1 MASVSQ
7 WVREA
12 GAAARASMKPKRKN
26 PDQSKS
32 ALAAKFNKRVQ
43 TFIDQG
49 LDPSVLPEMIKNPE
63 AFTHREL
70 RQLVSAATIKKSS
83 GVYQQGQY
91 LMPEFRKSYAS
102 AMIDI
107 INDRRNKRLKVISK
121 LPYYSGGELADV
133 GTVGRIGNIRKQ
145 GLKQL
150 KKDRKFQTRLE
161 EDYYIHNL
169 QRMLD
174 AEHPLLYRDNLIV
187 ALKKNFGSAADKLIS
202 YILKINPDDVI
213 KAHYSEDM
221 FDIVTSY
228 EQNSNDTEYLKL
240 LEDTLKRVSKAK
252 PSGEDLTGEQQAY
265 IDELFKRQL
274 NAEREELAAKMRLP
288 G

>member
-43 TFIDQG
+43 DFINQG
-49 LDPSVLPEMIKNPE
+49 LDPSVLPDMIKNPE

-107 INDRRNKRLKVISK
+107 INERRNKRLKVISK

-150 KKDRKFQTRLE
+150 KKDRKFQTRNE

-252 PSGEDLTGEQQAY
+252 PSGEDLTEEQQTY

>member
-7 WVREA
+7 WVRAA

-26 PDQSKS
+26 PDQSKA
-32 ALAAKFNKRVQ
+32 ALASKFNKRVQ
-43 TFIDQG
+43 EYMKQG
-49 LDPSVLPEMIKNPE
+49 LDPDVLPAMIQNPE

-70 RQLVSAATIKKSS
+70 RKLVSAATLKKSS

-102 AMIDI
+102 AMVDI
-107 INDRRNKRLKVISK
+107 INERRAKRLKVISK
-121 LPYYSGGELADV
+121 LPYYSEGKLADV
-133 GTVGRIGNIRKQ
+133 GTVGRIGNLRKQ

-150 KKDRKFQTRLE
+150 KKDRTFKSRAE
-161 EDYYIHNL
+161 VDYYIHNL
-169 QRMLD
+169 QKMLD

-187 ALKKNFGSAADKLIS
+187 MLRKNFGSNADKLIS
-202 YILKINPDDVI
+202 YVLRINPDDVI

-221 FDIVTSY
+221 FDITTAY
-228 EQNSNDTEYLKL
+228 EQNSNDQEYLKL
-240 LEDTLKRVSKAK
+240 LEDTLKRISGVK
-252 PSGEDLTGEQQAY
+252 PSGEDLTEEQQTY
-265 IDELFKRQL
+265 IDELFKKQL
-274 NAEREELAAKMRLP
+274 NAEREELAQRMKLP

>member
-43 TFIDQG
+43 DFINQG
-49 LDPSVLPEMIKNPE
+49 LDPSVLPDMIKNPE

-240 LEDTLKRVSKAK
+240 LEDTLKRVSKVK

>member
-7 WVREA
+7 WVRAA

-26 PDQSKS
+26 PDQSKA

-43 TFIDQG
+43 DYMKQG
-49 LDPSVLPEMIKNPE
+49 LDPDVLPAMIQNPE

-70 RQLVSAATIKKSS
+70 RKLVSAATIKKSS

-102 AMIDI
+102 AMVDI
-107 INDRRNKRLKVISK
+107 INERRAKRLKVISK
-121 LPYYSGGELADV
+121 LPYYSEGKLADV
-133 GTVGRIGNIRKQ
+133 GTVGRIGNLRKQ

-150 KKDRKFQTRLE
+150 KKDRTFKSRAE

-169 QRMLD
+169 QKMLD
-174 AEHPLLYRDNLIV
+174 AEHPLLYRDNFIV
-187 ALKKNFGSAADKLIS
+187 MLRKNFGNNADKLIS
-202 YILKINPDDVI
+202 YVLRINPDDVI

-221 FDIVTSY
+221 FDITTAY
-228 EQNSNDTEYLKL
+228 EQNSNDQEYLKL
-240 LEDTLKRVSKAK
+240 LEDTLKRISGVK
-252 PSGEDLTGEQQAY
+252 PTGEDLTEEQQTY
-265 IDELFKRQL
+265 IDELFKKQL
-274 NAEREELAAKMRLP
+274 NAEREELAQRMKLP

>member
-43 TFIDQG
+43 DFINQG